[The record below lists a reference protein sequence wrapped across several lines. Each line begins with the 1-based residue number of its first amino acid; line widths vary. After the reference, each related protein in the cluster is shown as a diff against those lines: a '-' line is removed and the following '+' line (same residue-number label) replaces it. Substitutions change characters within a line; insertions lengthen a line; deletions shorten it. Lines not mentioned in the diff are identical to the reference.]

1 MQKED
6 AFAEVNERRRIRL
19 ENEKKKNES
28 TQIIAIVNEKKIEL
42 LMPSQ
47 PIKETFHPFY
57 INKPIIEKVVEK
69 KKVLTSDEQQILN
82 NALTEEKKIIE
93 SLIDDVSF
101 EAVNKRRDARKKREA
116 IEKELFG
123 SN

>member
-6 AFAEVNERRRIRL
+6 MFAEVNERRRIRL
-19 ENEKKKNES
+19 ENEKKNQES
-28 TQIIAIVNEKKIEL
+28 FQNIAIVNGKRIEL
-42 LMPSQ
+42 LMP
-47 PIKETFHPFY
+47 PKVIKETFRPFY
-57 INKPIIEKVVEK
+57 INETVIEKVIEK
-69 KKVLTSDEQQILN
+69 KSTLTSKEQEIFN
-82 NALTEEKKIIE
+82 DALTEERLVID
-93 SLIDDVSF
+93 SLINDVSF